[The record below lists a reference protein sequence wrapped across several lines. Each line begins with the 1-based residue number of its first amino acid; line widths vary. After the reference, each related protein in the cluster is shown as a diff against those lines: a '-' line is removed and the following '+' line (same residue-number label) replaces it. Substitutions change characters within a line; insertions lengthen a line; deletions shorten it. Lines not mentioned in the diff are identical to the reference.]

1 MLVKIF
7 TILIIAWPVSEAI
20 LGVFLRAKRDSATV
34 RDRGSLALLW
44 GAIAAGLVAGHFVRM
59 SGVGSIG
66 AAPAQFL
73 PVASVII
80 VAGLAL
86 RWTAILTLGRFF
98 TPDVAIL
105 PGHSVVRS
113 GVYRHVRHPSYSG
126 MLLSFLGVGA
136 AFDNWL
142 SLVVIVIPITAA
154 LLYRIRV
161 EETALTEN
169 LGSEYA
175 DYCKVT
181 KRLIPGVY

>member
-1 MLVKIF
+1 MFMKIF
-7 TILIIAWPVSEAI
+7 TIVIIAWPVSEAI
-20 LGVFLRAKRDSATV
+20 LGVFLRAKRGSATV

-44 GAIAAGLVAGHFVRM
+44 GAIAAGLVGGHFVRM

-66 AAPAQFL
+66 ATPAQFL

-80 VAGLAL
+80 VAGLVL
-86 RWTAILTLGRFF
+86 RWAAILTLGRLF
-98 TPDVAIL
+98 TANVAIL
-105 PGHSVVRS
+105 PGHTVVRT
-113 GVYRHVRHPSYSG
+113 GVYGYVRHPSYSG
-126 MLLSFLGVGA
+126 MLLSFLGVGV

-142 SLVVIVIPITAA
+142 SLVVIVVPITAA

-161 EETALTEN
+161 EETALMEN

-175 DYCKVT
+175 DYCKAT